1 MDTWGGLS
9 YRHIAQFIGATVI
22 DGVSHAMSEIAG
34 HVTMA
39 AHLKDHAEANV
50 LALVR
55 NLAKAD

>member
-1 MDTWGGLS
+1 M
-9 YRHIAQFIGATVI
+9 I

-39 AHLKDHAEANV
+39 EHLKDHAEANV